1 MKKLALVGS
10 GIKSISHFTTE
21 FKTYTTSA
29 DKVLYLVNEP
39 ITKQWIERYSK
50 LSESLDPI
58 YFSENDRQSSYDKIR
73 DKILTELETYNFI
86 TVVLYGHPT
95 IFADPGLQAIIAA
108 QKNSIETII
117 LPGISIEN
125 CLYADLKVDPGQFG
139 CFHLEATEL
148 LLYDK
153 IIDPT
158 AHLCIWQPGM
168 IGNRSVPQPKQK
180 SKHLKL
186 LKIKL
191 KKYYPDNHISILYEA
206 SMYPGVEPRIHKFPL
221 YDIEDQTIGTL
232 STLYIPPLPQRK
244 PDLDILNQITSEG

>member
-1 MKKLALVGS
+1 M
-10 GIKSISHFTTE
+10 
-21 FKTYTTSA
+21 
-29 DKVLYLVNEP
+29 
-39 ITKQWIERYSK
+39 
-50 LSESLDPI
+50 SESLDQI
-58 YFSENDRQSSYDKIR
+58 YFSETDRQVSYDKIR

-108 QKNSIETII
+108 QQNSIETII

-139 CFHLEATEL
+139 CFHVEATEL

-168 IGNRSVPQPKQK
+168 IGNRSAPKKNQK
-180 SKHLKL
+180 NKHLEL
-186 LKIKL
+186 LRIKL
-191 KKYYPDNHISILYEA
+191 NKYYPDNHVSILYEA
-206 SMYPGVEPRIHKFPL
+206 SMYTGVEPLIHKFPL
-221 YDIEDQTIGTL
+221 YDIEAQTIGTL

-244 PDLDILNQITSEG
+244 PDLEIMNQITA